1 MEYKP
6 KACQVE
12 CDRDHRTPCTFVSTP
27 PTKFPSKED
36 THEAAVY
43 VAAVSAFF
51 FGVADFFAAVF
62 LGAAFFAGAAG
73 FATLLVTRPDLVL
86 PSTFGTS
93 TTAGACANGVSVDSA
108 SSRG

>member
-1 MEYKP
+1 M
-6 KACQVE
+6 
-12 CDRDHRTPCTFVSTP
+12 STP
-27 PTKFPSKED
+27 PANKPIKEED
-36 THEAAVY
+36 IHEEVAY
-43 VAAVSAFF
+43 VVVSAFF

-93 TTAGACANGVSVDSA
+93 TTAGACTDGVRILIRRD
-108 SSRG
+108 RGNNILLQVSCA